1 MNADKTREVT
11 GKPFLE
17 VKNVRKSFML
27 GQKEMAVIKG
37 VSLALQEGEFV
48 SIMGPSGSGKST
60 LLYILGLLEKPTD
73 GKIFVDGIETNS
85 MDEKNL
91 SILRNKKLGFVF
103 QFHFLLPEFT
113 AFENVMMPMMIDGVL
128 KSNELKERAAALLE
142 EVGLGGRLHHKPHEL
157 SGGEQ
162 QRVAIA
168 RAMSNEPSMILADEP
183 TGNLD
188 TENSRHVFEIFQR
201 LNKEKNKTIAF
212 VTHNPDL
219 SSRTDRIIHIVDGQ
233 IKD

>member
-1 MNADKTREVT
+1 MMQK
-11 GKPFLE
+11 FLE
-17 VKNVRKSFML
+17 VKNVKKSFML
-27 GQKEMAVIKG
+27 GAKEMTVIKG
-37 VSLALQEGEFV
+37 ISLTLNEGEFV

-60 LLYILGLLEKPTD
+60 LLYLLGLLEKPTD

-85 MDEKNL
+85 MGEKDL

-113 AFENVMMPMMIDGVL
+113 AFENVMMPLMIDGNM
-128 KSNELKERAAALLE
+128 KSNELKERATALLE

-188 TENSRHVFEIFQR
+188 TENSQHVFEIFQR

-219 SSRTDRIIHIVDGQ
+219 ASRTDRIIHIVDGQ

>member
-1 MNADKTREVT
+1 MDT
-11 GKPFLE
+11 PFLDVRN
-17 VKNVRKSFML
+17 VKKSFLL
-27 GQKEMAVIKG
+27 GAKEMTVIKG
-37 VSLALQEGEFV
+37 VSLTLQEGEFV

-60 LLYILGLLEKPTD
+60 LLYLLGLLEHPTD
-73 GKIFVDGIETNS
+73 GKILLENVETNTL
-85 MDEKNL
+85 DEKNL

-113 AFENVMMPMMIDGVL
+113 ALENVMVPLMIDGTR
-128 KSNELKERAAALLE
+128 KNDELKERAVSLLN
-142 EVGLGGRLHHKPHEL
+142 EVGLANRMHHKPHEL

-188 TENSRHVFEIFQR
+188 TENSQHVFEIFMR
-201 LNKEKNKTIAF
+201 LNKEKKKTIVF
-212 VTHNPDL
+212 VTHNPEL
-219 SSRTDRIIHIVDGQ
+219 SRRTDRIIQIVDGH